1 MENVTVI
8 ELGLGEV
15 VSNYGTYEGKAAV
28 FIEPVGSL
36 GIPNGQAGQSA
47 PETPKNAVAPGTV
60 ILRIHS
66 AAGAHVVMEDM
77 VSAMNFVLGANRNI
91 PKEL

>member
-15 VSNYGTYEGKAAV
+15 VSNYGTYEGKPAV
-28 FIEPVGSL
+28 FIEPVSAL
-36 GIPNGQAGQSA
+36 GIPNGEAGQSA
-47 PETPKNAVAPGTV
+47 PDTPRDGVAPGTV

-66 AAGAHVVMEDM
+66 PVGAHVVMEDM
-77 VSAMNFVLGANRNI
+77 VSAMNFALGANRNI
-91 PKEL
+91 PKRL